1 MDGAPHGGPG
11 AGRSGRSEGSGRTHL
26 HRGRHRRRPALQ
38 GARHAGGSAHG
49 RWQQAAGPRHRA
61 QAVAHARWTPAQC
74 TGTRAGHRRGAA
86 RGRPHRSPDPRAEGT
101 RRGGHRS
108 PGMTRIFFNEV
119 VTRDGFQIEPRF
131 VPTDA
136 KVALVD
142 ALSPCGY
149 AKIEVTSFTSA
160 KAIPM
165 LRDAD
170 EVMGRIQRVPGV
182 EYTVL
187 VPNVRGAERAL
198 ESRADELN
206 LVMSTSETHN
216 LANLRMPREKSFA
229 GLRDVIAL
237 ARGRAPVNVSL
248 STSFGCPMEGDVPQD
263 EVLRWAD
270 RFAQLGV
277 RGLTICDTTGMAHPA
292 QVSRMVE
299 ALQQR
304 FGELQLTLHFHN
316 TRGMGL
322 ANVLAAVQ
330 GGIVRFDGSLGG
342 LGGCPYAPGASGN
355 ISSEDAIHMLDA
367 MGFDTGIDLPPLLQL
382 ARQLPQLLGHDVPG
396 QVAKAGRIVDLH
408 PAPASVAQLRQANA

>member
-1 MDGAPHGGPG
+1 MK
-11 AGRSGRSEGSGRTHL
+11 
-26 HRGRHRRRPALQ
+26 
-38 GARHAGGSAHG
+38 
-49 RWQQAAGPRHRA
+49 
-61 QAVAHARWTPAQC
+61 
-74 TGTRAGHRRGAA
+74 
-86 RGRPHRSPDPRAEGT
+86 
-101 RRGGHRS
+101 
-108 PGMTRIFFNEV
+108 RIHFNEV
-119 VTRDGFQIEPRF
+119 VTRDGFQIEPEF

-142 ALSPCGY
+142 ELSLCGY

-165 LRDAD
+165 LRDAE
-170 EVMGRIQRVPGV
+170 EVMGRIRRVPGV

-187 VPNVRGAERAL
+187 VPNARGAERAL

-229 GLRDVIAL
+229 GLKDVIAL
-237 ARGRAPVNVSL
+237 AAGKVPVNVSL
-248 STSFGCPMEGDVPQD
+248 STAFGCPMEGDVAQD

-270 RFAQLGV
+270 RYAELGV

-292 QVSRMVE
+292 QVSRMSE
-299 ALQQR
+299 ALRAR
-304 FGELQLTLHFHN
+304 FGSLQLTLHFHN

-330 GGIVRFDGSLGG
+330 AGIDRFDGSLGG

-355 ISSEDAIHMLDA
+355 ICSEDAVHMLQA
-367 MGFDTGIDLPPLLQL
+367 MGYDTGMDLERLLAV
-382 ARQLPQLLGHDVPG
+382 ARRLPAVVGHGVPG
-396 QVAKAGRIVDLH
+396 QVAKAGRSTDLH
-408 PAPASVAQLRQANA
+408 PAPPSVAELRQAAA